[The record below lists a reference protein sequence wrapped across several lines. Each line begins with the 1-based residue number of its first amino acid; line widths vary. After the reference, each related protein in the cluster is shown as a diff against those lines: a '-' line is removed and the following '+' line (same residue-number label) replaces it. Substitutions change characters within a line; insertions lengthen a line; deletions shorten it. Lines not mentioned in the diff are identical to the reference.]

1 MYTHKAHK
9 YYYMNY
15 IEIFI
20 LLILMLV
27 SEHLLIR
34 HCNTIIYMY
43 IVQCTMY
50 MYTVK
55 FRAHISM
62 WL

>member
-34 HCNTIIYMY
+34 HCNTTY
-43 IVQCTMY
+43 IHIHCT

-55 FRAHISM
+55 FRVHISM